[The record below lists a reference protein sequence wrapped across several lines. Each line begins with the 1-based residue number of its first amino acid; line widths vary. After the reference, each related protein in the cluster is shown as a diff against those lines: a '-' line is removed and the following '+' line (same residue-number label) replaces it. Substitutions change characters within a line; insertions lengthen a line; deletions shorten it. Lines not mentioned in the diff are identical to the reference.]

1 MKRFNENWP
10 DTDDNIKLW
19 LDVKTMPMSETEW
32 PNLQYTKD
40 LTAKMYE
47 DEDIPATEIAF
58 LRNCRHTTR
67 ATRRKAT
74 TKAKQHRA
82 KIVVIRKAKARRT
95 WSDVCRHP
103 WEFYGKNIDRLMGE
117 VVVR

>member
-1 MKRFNENWP
+1 MKKFIEDYCP
-10 DTDDNIKLW
+10 LGDNFDLW
-19 LDVKTMPMSETEW
+19 LDVAFMANPTFW
-32 PNLQYTKD
+32 GHLDYADD
-40 LTAKMYE
+40 LKAKMN
-47 DEDIPATEIAF
+47 EDIPATEIAF

-74 TKAKQHRA
+74 AKAKQHRA
-82 KIVVIRKAKARRT
+82 EIVVIRKAKARRT
-95 WSDVCRHP
+95 WDDVCRHP